1 MAKEIYMSY
10 KVRIKFNKYAHMVF
24 IGHLDLMRYFQ
35 KAFRRSG
42 VDICYT
48 TGFSPHQVMSFA
60 QPLGVGVYSNGEYM
74 DISVESE
81 PDTEKIKEAL
91 NAVMVEGVDI
101 LSVISLPDNAPTS
114 MASVMAADYT
124 VRFRKEHI
132 PSFDLAKAAA
142 DFTAQAQ
149 IMITKETKKGSR
161 ELDLKE
167 HIYDLKTVDGQALA
181 NSDMTDKCGGPA
193 IYMMLDA
200 SSGGNIKPGLVVSEI
215 FKFAGQTLGDFDLI
229 VTREDLYTEKETEGK
244 KIYISLGDI
253 RSV

>member
-1 MAKEIYMSY
+1 MSY
-10 KVRIKFNKYAHMVF
+10 KVRIKFNKYDHMVF

-42 VDICYT
+42 IDICYT
-48 TGFSPHQVMSFA
+48 TGFSPHQVISFA
-60 QPLGVGVYSNGEYM
+60 QPLGVGVYSNGEYV

-81 PDTEKIKEAL
+81 PDTEQIKSAL
-91 NAVMVEGVDI
+91 QGVMVEGVDI

-124 VRFRKEHI
+124 VRFRKEYV
-132 PSFDLAKAAA
+132 PAFDVAKAAP
-142 DFTAQAQ
+142 DFMAQQQ

-167 HIYDLKTVDGQALA
+167 HIYDLK
-181 NSDMTDKCGGPA
+181 MTDGRSSAKRDLLNKCDGPA

-200 SSGGNIKPGLVVSEI
+200 SSGGNIKPGLVMQEI
-215 FKFAGQTLGDFDLI
+215 FKFAGQTLGNFDLI
-229 VTREDLYTEKETEGK
+229 VTREDLYAEKEMGGQKE
-244 KIYISLGDI
+244 YISLGDI